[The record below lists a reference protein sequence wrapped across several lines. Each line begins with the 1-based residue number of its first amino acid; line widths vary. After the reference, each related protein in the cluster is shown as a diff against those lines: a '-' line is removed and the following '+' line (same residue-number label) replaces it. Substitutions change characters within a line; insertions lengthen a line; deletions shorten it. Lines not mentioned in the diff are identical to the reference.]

1 MNFSKT
7 TEYALRILSFM
18 AMDETKL
25 YSANEIFE
33 HLDIPYRYLRKQ
45 LTVLSKSGLMKSVQG
60 IKGGYRIAKK
70 LKDITL
76 LDIIKACE
84 DDFLTNICFFGFK
97 ECSFSNTCA
106 MHDKWAI
113 IKSNIKQVL
122 ESTTLTDL
130 KNAGPPGFIIK
141 NNFLNIKNN

>member
-60 IKGGYRIAKK
+60 MKGGYKIAKK
-70 LKDITL
+70 VKDITL

-84 DDFLTNICFFGFK
+84 DDSLTNICFFGFK
-97 ECSFSNTCA
+97 ECSFDTNCA
-106 MHDKWAI
+106 MHDKWAT

-122 ESTTLTDL
+122 ESTTLADL

-141 NNFLNIKNN
+141 NNFLNIKN